1 MFKKKEQTPQQHDYV
16 AEIKERCSAKKIAS
30 VAGIAVLGYVIE
42 TALKVVTG
50 TTTD

>member
-1 MFKKKEQTPQQHDYV
+1 MFKKEQTQPKQPDYV
-16 AEIKERCSAKKIAS
+16 GEIKQKCSAKKIAS

-42 TALKVVTG
+42 TTLKVVTG